1 MAVDS
6 TIGART
12 YFSVLETLRN
22 ELLRQDKVR
31 TVTVGDI
38 TQVDLDK
45 QTIFPL
51 AHIIVND
58 VNFEPQIIT
67 YNISVLLMDIVHD
80 DTTTNEPLLYNNDN
94 EDYVLNSMLHIGN
107 YVTDRLSKGTLYDG
121 NQFVERSTVTAEPFK
136 DRFENELAGW
146 AFTFDITL
154 RNNIDRCN

>member
-31 TVTVGDI
+31 TVTAGDI

-58 VNFEPQIIT
+58 VSFETQIIT

-146 AFTFDITL
+146 AFTFDLTL

>member
-31 TVTVGDI
+31 TVTAGDI

-58 VNFEPQIIT
+58 VSFETQIIT

-107 YVTDRLSKGTLYDG
+107 YVTDRLSRGTLYDG

-146 AFTFDITL
+146 AFTFDLTL

>member
-31 TVTVGDI
+31 TVTAGDI

-58 VNFEPQIIT
+58 VSLEPQIIT
-67 YNISVLLMDIVHD
+67 YNISVLLMDIVHE
-80 DTTTNEPLLYNNDN
+80 DTTTNEPLIYNNDN
-94 EDYVLNSMLHIGN
+94 EEYVLNSMLHIGN
-107 YVTDRLSKGTLYDG
+107 YVTDRLSKGALYDG

>member
-31 TVTVGDI
+31 TVTAGDI
-38 TQVDLDK
+38 TQIDLDK

-58 VNFEPQIIT
+58 VSFEPQIIT
-67 YNISVLLMDIVHD
+67 YNISVLLMDIVHE
-80 DTTTNEPLLYNNDN
+80 DTTTNEPLIYNTDN
-94 EDYVLNSMLHIGN
+94 EEYILNSMLHIGN
-107 YVTDRLSKGTLYDG
+107 YVTDRLSKGALYDG

>member
-12 YFSVLETLRN
+12 YFSVLEILRN

-31 TVTVGDI
+31 TVTAGDI
-38 TQVDLDK
+38 TQIDLDK

-58 VNFEPQIIT
+58 VNFDQQIIT

-80 DTTTNEPLLYNNDN
+80 DTTTNEPFLYNNDN
-94 EDYVLNSMLHIGN
+94 EEYVLNSMLYIGN

-121 NQFVERSTVTAEPFK
+121 NKFVERSTVTAEPFK